1 MELFFNSIGFGL
13 VTASILALAAVGLTL
28 QFGMTN
34 YVNFAYGDFMTLGAY
49 LTWTL
54 NVGLGWPF
62 WPALFVGA
70 LLMAIP
76 VLLISQ
82 FVLEPFTKRSGPT
95 FHILIVTFAVSLI
108 LSNLILAIWGGD
120 FQNFN
125 VGEDTPVNIG
135 PFLLSIQQL
144 GIIGLAVVCMVAIH
158 LLLTRTK
165 LGKAMRAIS
174 DDKSLAAV
182 TGIPTQRVTTIV
194 WVLSGMLA
202 GLAGG
207 VLALNVSSFDPNVG
221 VTFLFVIFAAVVF
234 GGIGRPYGAMV
245 GALVI
250 GLVVEVSAVFIP
262 SAYKLDV
269 AFLVL
274 VGVLLVRPDGIMSL
288 LARG

>member
-1 MELFFNSIGFGL
+1 
-13 VTASILALAAVGLTL
+13 LTL

-76 VLLISQ
+76 VLFISQ
-82 FVLEPFTKRSGPT
+82 FVLEPFTRRSGPT

-120 FQNFN
+120 FQNYN
-125 VGEDTPVNIG
+125 VGTDTPINLG
-135 PFLLSIQQL
+135 PFILSVQQL
-144 GIIGLAVVCMVAIH
+144 GIIALAVTCMVAIH

-174 DDKSLAAV
+174 DDKNLAAV
-182 TGIPTQRVTTIV
+182 TGIDTRRITTIV

-207 VLALNVSSFDPNVG
+207 VLALNVASFDPNVG

-234 GGIGRPYGAMV
+234 GGIGRPYGAMA

-274 VGVLLVRPDGIMSL
+274 MGVLLVRPAGLMSL
-288 LARG
+288 FERG